1 MSRRTIQSPGV
12 EIREID
18 MTQRPA
24 APTGTNVFIAGFS
37 NQGPVDEIFNVGTF
51 SDFEEIYGKP
61 TNAAERYFYHSTKQ
75 AFQSDANILVSR
87 LPYGA
92 GDATLVDQYSALVYP
107 VRGVATSRI
116 SSIVA
121 GGTQVQMIT
130 GNDTSF
136 ATEGNWSAGNINT
149 TLTGNYDSGDADHT
163 TTLRISAGATSLAHA
178 ELGLDKLVGGAIST
192 SITYKITF
200 DYKWIFKTD
209 AAAARDGAVVM
220 GGVSALNA
228 MVGIGGAGALWRT
241 YEAEITPTSS
251 SGNIEI
257 FANVYGGTGLAAAGL
272 NDEILIDNIQLV
284 DITSAPATKVTVIAG
299 KGATAIGTGVN
310 NNAPFIAEI
319 VSKDAN
325 NNIKYTSVS
334 AQADYPSSG
343 GVVSIDSTSVQTT
356 LNNIAND
363 TILAS
368 AVVSAGDTSVAT
380 GGTNTGTTAS
390 SGPGDAGGYD
400 YFIVGNPF
408 HVELTRSE
416 YIGLAEENITWE
428 DTTALSDYTTPA
440 HIASSG
446 IVVLNKAKLSINNSF
461 EGHYVGLTDNSNLSP
476 ASDYDTIKT
485 IRTITSVGHKNASE
499 YATVPTSR
507 YSFPLS
513 SVSTSDKDST
523 SRTLENVSKFD
534 LDGGQFIDTI
544 SLGLFKVRITP
555 FANTDLE
562 LTNFLAEGYAGSLNS
577 YRKIQNENGGERNSF
592 FLEDLDNKSPN
603 IKILIN
609 PKISKDLGDWTSTD
623 GDAPTKFVRA
633 TGTNTNAAIAAKVI
647 PDASVAEATMYSQT
661 AGLYSIGVYAD
672 VNTNSDS
679 KNIGSVPDKLDRVF
693 NIASNVDLFDIDVSV
708 EAGLG
713 TVWAVGKNQAL
724 SAYDDTKYVDVD
736 GSGTGFYQTS
746 DNMTG
751 AAQIAIR
758 DDYRTIFNK
767 FESFAAQTRK
777 DHIFIADVL
786 RPLVVQGN
794 NGKVLDDKDKNFSKH
809 VYWPL
814 RHQFGVANSNYA
826 TTYGTW
832 AKVGDGASGKQV
844 WIPFSGV
851 AAKIYARN
859 DASYAPWYAPAGF
872 NRGVVTGVNDIAV
885 SPTQRQRDQLY
896 RIAINPVTQF
906 PGEGIVI
913 FGQKTLQRKPTA
925 FDRINVRRLFLDLEK
940 RTRETLK
947 FFIFEPNTFLTRT
960 KVVNT
965 LTPMFENCK
974 QTEGVYDYLIVCDD
988 RNNPN
993 SVIEQNELRV
1003 DIYLKPVRAA
1013 EFILVNFYAVNNDVN
1028 FQEIV
1033 GQ

>member
-1 MSRRTIQSPGV
+1 MSRRTIQSPGI

-18 MTQRPA
+18 MTQRPGA
-24 APTGTNVFIAGFS
+24 AVGTSVFIAGFS
-37 NQGPVDEIFNVGTF
+37 NQGPTDEIFNVGTF
-51 SDFEEIYGKP
+51 AEFQEIYGQP

-75 AFQSDANILVSR
+75 AFASDANILVSR

-92 GDATLVDQYSALVYP
+92 GDATAVDQYSALVYP

-116 SSIVA
+116 SSIAAGTTFVELIDGANATFAA
-121 GGTQVQMIT
+121 GG
-130 GNDTSF
+130 
-136 ATEGNWSAGNINT
+136 NW
-149 TLTGNYDSGDADHT
+149 
-163 TTLRISAGATSLAHA
+163 
-178 ELGLDKLVGGAIST
+178 
-192 SITYKITF
+192 
-200 DYKWIFKTD
+200 D
-209 AAAARDGAVVM
+209 AAASSATVTVNNNDGGDHTSCLKIEA
-220 GGVSALNA
+220 GGDSDECAELSQGDFVSGLDGSTDYVLAFDYRWVSKTNN
-228 MVGIGGAGALWRT
+228 GYITIGGATVATGDAMT
-241 YEAEITPTSS
+241 D
-251 SGNIEI
+251 N
-257 FANVYGGTGLAAAGL
+257 TGLWTSFEVTITSAAVNPARSEPLRIFVNATGGAAT
-272 NDEILIDNIQLV
+272 DEILIDNITLR
-284 DITSAPATKVTVIAG
+284 DPAVSTPTKVTITTG
-299 KGATAIGTGVN
+299 KGDAAIGAGQNTN
-310 NNAPFIAEI
+310 QPFIAEI
-319 VSKDAN
+319 VSKDADN
-325 NNIKYTSVS
+325 NVKYTSIS
-334 AQADYPSSG
+334 AQADYPATG
-343 GVVSIDSTSVQTT
+343 GIVSIDTSSAKTT
-356 LNNIAND
+356 LDSLSADI
-363 TILAS
+363 ILAS
-368 AVVSAGDTSVAT
+368 AVVSAGDTSV
-380 GGTNTGTTAS
+380 TAAGS
-390 SGPGDAGGYD
+390 ADNLCAIDADLGYD

-428 DTTALSDYTTPA
+428 DTTALNAYTTPA

-485 IRTITSVGHKNASE
+485 IRTITSVGHKNASN

-647 PDASVAEATMYSQT
+647 PDASVAAATMYSQT

-758 DDYRTIFNK
+758 DNYRTIFNK

-826 TTYGTW
+826 TAYGTW